1 MYRPVCC
8 LVALWCDSMPWH
20 MSIVEVR
27 YNFHHN
33 EPYWHNILRSPFLE
47 YNNTC
52 KYINVLVNSLPIPLP
67 FHTHIMHTDIHVHF
81 HTHIPTCTCTHT
93 CTHTL
98 LYTQSQISF
107 DVAWSPNCID
117 GRCYQY
123 AELALVT
130 DYLVVM
136 SYDERSQIYG
146 PCVAGAN
153 SGYNTTTTGI
163 LQYRTLGLNTTQLI
177 LGVPWYGYN
186 YPCLSLSDDHV
197 CSIDKVPFRGADCSD
212 AAGRH
217 VGLRVC
223 NVRWSAIISAP

>member
-1 MYRPVCC
+1 MY
-8 LVALWCDSMPWH
+8 
-20 MSIVEVR
+20 I
-27 YNFHHN
+27 
-33 EPYWHNILRSPFLE
+33 PYPSPF
-47 YNNTC
+47 
-52 KYINVLVNSLPIPLP
+52 
-67 FHTHIMHTDIHVHF
+67 HF
-81 HTHIPTCTCTHT
+81 TRTHT
-93 CTHTL
+93 YTHT
-98 LYTQSQISF
+98 TQLQISF

-153 SGYNTTTTGI
+153 SGYNTTATGI

-186 YPCLSLSDDHV
+186 YPCLSLSEDHV
-197 CSIDKVPFRGADCSD
+197 CSIEKVPFRGADCSD
-212 AAGRH
+212 AAGQFVDSRVEYMYMYVYYDDWPSYLCLKDAYYMYH
-217 VGLRVC
+217 LCYSVIEFLVG
-223 NVRWSAIISAP
+223 I

>member
-1 MYRPVCC
+1 MIQYKININL
-8 LVALWCDSMPWH
+8 LVH
-20 MSIVEVR
+20 
-27 YNFHHN
+27 
-33 EPYWHNILRSPFLE
+33 
-47 YNNTC
+47 
-52 KYINVLVNSLPIPLP
+52 SLPIPLP
-67 FHTHIMHTDIHVHF
+67 SHTRTMHTCTYSYTHTHIYIACPQVPQFLACSWKDWGAWGRGYTYIHTFVRT
-81 HTHIPTCTCTHT
+81 HTHTYT

-98 LYTQSQISF
+98 LSQISF

-153 SGYNTTTTGI
+153 SGYNTTATGI
-163 LQYRTLGLNTTQLI
+163 LQYRTLGLNTTQLV

-186 YPCLSLSDDHV
+186 YPCLSLSEDHV
-197 CSIDKVPFRGADCSD
+197 CSIEKVPFRGADCSD
-212 AAGRH
+212 AAGKCIDSW
-217 VGLRVC
+217 V
-223 NVRWSAIISAP
+223 